1 MPIRILHRQRVS
13 VTLRFIVVKAE
24 HHHPE
29 DETRALRARV
39 RKIVGQLQGVE
50 RMLEAERDCAEV
62 LTQLVSA
69 RKAIKSLSEKLIHS
83 HMHHCVESADD
94 DASAKR
100 SLRELLTVLERY
112 VE

>member
-1 MPIRILHRQRVS
+1 VAKSI
-13 VTLRFIVVKAE
+13 

-29 DETRALRARV
+29 DETKALRTRV

-62 LTQLVSA
+62 LAQLVSA

-83 HMHHCVESADD
+83 HMHHCIESAENE
-94 DASAKR
+94 AVARR
-100 SLRELLTVLERY
+100 SLRELLIVLQRY
-112 VE
+112 VD